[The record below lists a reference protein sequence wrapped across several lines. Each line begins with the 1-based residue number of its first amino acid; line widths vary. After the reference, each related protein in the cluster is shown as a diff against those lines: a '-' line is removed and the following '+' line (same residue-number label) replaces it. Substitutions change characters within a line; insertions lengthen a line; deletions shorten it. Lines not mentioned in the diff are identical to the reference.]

1 MQTKHMPGTKSLRG
15 ILKDSGVD
23 EDDYQKHLEEKHMES
38 TQEILHTLASVK
50 SELRAAFKVQEIG
63 VFGSVIRGEQKE
75 SSDID
80 VLVGLD
86 GDADL
91 LDLIALSQFLEE
103 RLHHKVDIV
112 PRNALR
118 PEIREQVLREVRY
131 L

>member
-1 MQTKHMPGTKSLRG
+1 
-15 ILKDSGVD
+15 
-23 EDDYQKHLEEKHMES
+23 MET
-38 TQEILHTLASVK
+38 TQEILNTLASVK
-50 SELRAAFKVQEIG
+50 SELRTAFKVQEIG

-86 GDADL
+86 RDADL

-103 RLHHKVDIV
+103 RLHHKVDVV

-118 PEIREQVLREVRY
+118 PELREQVLREVRY